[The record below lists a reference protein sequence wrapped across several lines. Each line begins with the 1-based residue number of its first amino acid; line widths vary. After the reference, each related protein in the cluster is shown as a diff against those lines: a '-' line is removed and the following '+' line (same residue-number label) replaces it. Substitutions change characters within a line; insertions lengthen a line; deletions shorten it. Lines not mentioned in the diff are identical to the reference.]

1 MKVKSQLSEE
11 LKRHLDI
18 VNYADK
24 ISGKQT
30 IEEKFKVTFQE
41 QEPEEEVGDT
51 PEVDD
56 MADMDIEMGDEMMGG
71 ADTADGT
78 VPPPPT
84 PPTPGATPPTPG
96 MSTGDGN
103 DLMGSEPTATD
114 QAMATPGEELTAIP
128 PTTPPVSE
136 PEVEEIDVTDIVNNT
151 EQIGD
156 TVQKFASQLTD
167 IESKFADLTD
177 KLSNMDMLF
186 QKIDSIENEI
196 GELKPPTPIE
206 QMELRSL
213 DSFPYNQRLDK
224 YFEDKKSQYKKLRGV
239 DLEVQAPEK
248 EYTLTQGE
256 ADEWDP
262 TTIDR
267 SFKPAYDQNNP
278 MGYTGGY

>member
-41 QEPEEEVGDT
+41 QEPEVE
-51 PEVDD
+51 PEDD
-56 MADMDIEMGDEMMGG
+56 MEDEMMTGTGG
-71 ADTADGT
+71 DGSI
-78 VPPPPT
+78 PPPPT

-96 MSTGDGN
+96 TSIGGN
-103 DLMGSEPTATD
+103 DFSPDSISNTD
-114 QAMATPGEELTAIP
+114 QSMEVPGIEQELSPIP

-151 EQIGD
+151 EKIGD
-156 TVQKFASQLTD
+156 TVQQFAAQLTD

-224 YFEDKKSQYKKLRGV
+224 YFEDKKAQYKKLRGV
-239 DLEVQAPEK
+239 DLEVQAPEER

-278 MGYTGGY
+278 MGYSGGD

>member
-1 MKVKSQLSEE
+1 MSKKMKVKSQLSEE

-18 VNYADK
+18 VNYADRL
-24 ISGKQT
+24 SGKQT

-41 QEPEEEVGDT
+41 QEPEEEAGDT

-56 MADMDIEMGDEMMGG
+56 LADMDIDMEDDPLASVGG
-71 ADTADGT
+71 EGSM
-78 VPPPPT
+78 PPPPPGVT
-84 PPTPGATPPTPG
+84 PPTPGVT
-96 MSTGDGN
+96 TGG
-103 DLMGSEPTATD
+103 GS
-114 QAMATPGEELTAIP
+114 
-128 PTTPPVSE
+128 PTTPPPIMGGDELSPIPPTSVPPGGQPVESPSE

-156 TVQKFASQLTD
+156 AVQKFASQLTD

-177 KLSNMDMLF
+177 KLSNMDILF

>member
-18 VNYADK
+18 VNYTDRLNR
-24 ISGKQT
+24 KQT

-56 MADMDIEMGDEMMGG
+56 MADMDIEMDDETMVDVGG
-71 ADTADGT
+71 EG
-78 VPPPPT
+78 PPPV
-84 PPTPGATPPTPG
+84 PPTPGVTPPTPG
-96 MSTGDGN
+96 MSTGEESPMPPPPD
-103 DLMGSEPTATD
+103 MGVEEPTT
-114 QAMATPGEELTAIP
+114 IP
-128 PTTPPVSE
+128 PTSTPPVSE

-167 IESKFADLTD
+167 IESKFAELSD

-224 YFEDKKSQYKKLRGV
+224 YFEDKKAQYKKLRGV
-239 DLEVQAPEK
+239 DLEVQAPEER

-278 MGYTGGY
+278 MGYSGGY

>member
-1 MKVKSQLSEE
+1 MRVKSQLSEE

-18 VNYADK
+18 VNYTDRLN
-24 ISGKQT
+24 GTQT

-41 QEPEEEVGDT
+41 QEPEEEVADT

-56 MADMDIEMGDEMMGG
+56 LDDMDMEMDSETMVDVGG
-71 ADTADGT
+71 EPTSSPGVT
-78 VPPPPT
+78 PPSPGVT

-96 MSTGDGN
+96 VSTDMESPTPDPMGGDIAPPPPPPP
-103 DLMGSEPTATD
+103 GSPQNPT
-114 QAMATPGEELTAIP
+114 L
-128 PTTPPVSE
+128 E

-151 EQIGD
+151 EEIGD

-239 DLEVQAPEK
+239 DLEVQTPEK